1 MKRAKQTW
9 VENPDGKSRI
19 AVELT
24 NAQKA
29 EIHKAMQSEGIRSM
43 SDFLRFAAL
52 RLARGQVT

>member
-1 MKRAKQTW
+1 MMKRMTKTW
-9 VENPDGKSRI
+9 LADPEGKSRI

-29 EIHKAMQSEGIRSM
+29 EIHQAMERQGIRSI

-52 RLARGQVT
+52 QRARQ

>member
-1 MKRAKQTW
+1 MKRMKQTW
-9 VENPDGKSRI
+9 LDDPTGRSRV

-29 EIHKAMQSEGIRSM
+29 EIHAAMESEGIRSI

-52 RLARGQVT
+52 RLAQS

>member
-1 MKRAKQTW
+1 MKRMKENW
-9 VENPDGKSRI
+9 ISNPDGKSRI

-29 EIHKAMQSEGIRSM
+29 EIHAAMERQGIRSI

-52 RLARGQVT
+52 QRARQ